1 MSNKFIVYYLK
12 KKIRKQVLKTEP
24 NKHNPLSQIC
34 QKSELLENL
43 PRKLISVPDHVNDVM
58 EQLLIIFDL
67 EISTTNN
74 LFTKK
79 KNTTNNFKVAK
90 KRRSAENFCRVQNA
104 MTKKKPNPF
113 IRQVKTA

>member
-1 MSNKFIVYYLK
+1 MSNKFIVYYFLK
-12 KKIRKQVLKTEP
+12 KKIRKQVLKTQP

-79 KNTTNNFKVAK
+79 KILQIISKLQRKEEVQKISAGFK
-90 KRRSAENFCRVQNA
+90 
-104 MTKKKPNPF
+104 ML
-113 IRQVKTA
+113 